1 MPKID
6 ELAEAGNL
14 EWLFFE
20 EQKCEYLIRL
30 ITENIE
36 TILDLEDVEVAWV
49 ALLEQTRLKSYIAR
63 TINIVNLINKI

>member
-1 MPKID
+1 MQKID
-6 ELAEAGNL
+6 QLAEAGNL

-30 ITENIE
+30 ITEDIE
-36 TILDLEDVEVAWV
+36 TILDLEDVEVVWV

-63 TINIVNLINKI
+63 TINIVNLINK